1 MRVEPSKVI
10 SDAKF
15 VLLESF
21 RDDRGELFASFSTLT
36 HRFTDAGDQPIAFV
50 EDDISVSR
58 RGTLRGLHGD
68 HETWKLMQC
77 IVGEVQLAI
86 VDMRDASDSYLRWET
101 IGLNERERRQV
112 LVPAGCAVGHLALSE
127 RSVMSYKQSRHYE
140 GAGVQFTVRWDDP
153 KLGIPWAV
161 SEPFLSDRD
170 AGAALL

>member
-1 MRVEPSKVI
+1 MRVEPSEVI

-15 VLLESF
+15 ILLEPF

-36 HRFTDAGDQPIAFV
+36 HQFSDGGNEPIAFV

-86 VDMRDASDSYLRWET
+86 VDMREGSDSYLRCET
-101 IGLNERERRQV
+101 VVLDERERRQV

-127 RSVMSYKQSRHYE
+127 RSVMSYKQSRHYR
-140 GAGVQFTVRWDDP
+140 GAGEQFTVRWDDP
-153 KLGIPWAV
+153 KLDIQWAV
-161 SEPFLSDRD
+161 REPFLSDRD